1 MHLSTPFLF
10 FFLIGHT
17 FYAQIP
23 TNIDSIKTIY
33 YKNPEVLENISK
45 VSQVYVSVNVD
56 SAHHYAHILL
66 KKCKKNDYDYQAK
79 AINVFGHCHLVK
91 NELNSALSDYEQ
103 AIALAEK
110 GGLKFVKGVYSIN
123 LAQIHVNMGNIQ
135 KGILVYYEAERL
147 LKKYNYENKAN
158 YYLADVYSGLGEA
171 YNNLGIYDKA
181 LQNLFKSYKVSEKIQ
196 DYINMGITGSVIASV
211 YKNMNEL
218 AKHEQYNKL
227 SLKHIQKA
235 NYPLGESMVYYYL
248 AENAY
253 LLKNYK
259 KSEKFLDSAQSILDS
274 NKLIYSLGD
283 IYNLY
288 GHIFLAQKKYNQSE
302 IFFNKGLEINRSSN
316 MLLNTGN
323 SFVGLGDLHKIY
335 LIETKALNYYKQALE
350 LFTKENLLKERKDVL
365 EKIIDLEIIIE
376 NKDSVR
382 HYTNLYKIASSAHL
396 NKEKQFA
403 VIGQEIQYETSL
415 KEAQIQSQAFEIEHQ
430 KSKNLK
436 IIYGLSISVI
446 FGLWSF
452 FWYTNRQ
459 KQKELLSQNTLLNM
473 QQNLN
478 LMELQNLNQQLN
490 PHEFKNLLIGI
501 APEIQEKA
509 PEAYKN
515 MVKLLNL
522 TKESIGNKS
531 LTESVQNQLTQ
542 IETYLSLEKN
552 ILSVPFQ
559 WELQNK
565 IVDTSIEIPRL
576 LLKNMVENAL
586 KHGIIPN
593 ENGGKISIK
602 LYQNSE
608 YLFIQID
615 DTGVGYN
622 PNENK
627 EAGIG
632 ISTYQ
637 KLFVTLNKK
646 NKLNASLS
654 IIPKEKGTTVSI
666 EIPINYH
673 YI

>member
-1 MHLSTPFLF
+1 
-10 FFLIGHT
+10 
-17 FYAQIP
+17 
-23 TNIDSIKTIY
+23 
-33 YKNPEVLENISK
+33 
-45 VSQVYVSVNVD
+45 
-56 SAHHYAHILL
+56 
-66 KKCKKNDYDYQAK
+66 
-79 AINVFGHCHLVK
+79 
-91 NELNSALSDYEQ
+91 
-103 AIALAEK
+103 
-110 GGLKFVKGVYSIN
+110 
-123 LAQIHVNMGNIQ
+123 
-135 KGILVYYEAERL
+135 
-147 LKKYNYENKAN
+147 
-158 YYLADVYSGLGEA
+158 
-171 YNNLGIYDKA
+171 
-181 LQNLFKSYKVSEKIQ
+181 
-196 DYINMGITGSVIASV
+196 
-211 YKNMNEL
+211 
-218 AKHEQYNKL
+218 
-227 SLKHIQKA
+227 
-235 NYPLGESMVYYYL
+235 
-248 AENAY
+248 
-253 LLKNYK
+253 
-259 KSEKFLDSAQSILDS
+259 
-274 NKLIYSLGD
+274 
-283 IYNLY
+283 
-288 GHIFLAQKKYNQSE
+288 
-302 IFFNKGLEINRSSN
+302 
-316 MLLNTGN
+316 
-323 SFVGLGDLHKIY
+323 
-335 LIETKALNYYKQALE
+335 
-350 LFTKENLLKERKDVL
+350 
-365 EKIIDLEIIIE
+365 
-376 NKDSVR
+376 
-382 HYTNLYKIASSAHL
+382 
-396 NKEKQFA
+396 
-403 VIGQEIQYETSL
+403 
-415 KEAQIQSQAFEIEHQ
+415 
-430 KSKNLK
+430 
-436 IIYGLSISVI
+436 LSISVI